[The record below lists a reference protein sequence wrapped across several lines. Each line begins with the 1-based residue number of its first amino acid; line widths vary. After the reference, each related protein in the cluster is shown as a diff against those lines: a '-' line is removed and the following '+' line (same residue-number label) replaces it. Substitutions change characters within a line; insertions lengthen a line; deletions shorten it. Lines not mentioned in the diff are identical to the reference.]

1 VTGTE
6 SGSFEDRDHV
16 TEESTSDP
24 IEPQAIVKAI
34 GAEILEQVDQRPYTT
49 VAVAAVAGYVLG
61 VAMPNWTTRLA
72 WAVGSRFLVN
82 KIVSSIT
89 VD

>member
-6 SGSFEDRDHV
+6 SESFGGDHI
-16 TEESTSDP
+16 TEESTPDQVQ
-24 IEPQAIVKAI
+24 PQAIVQAI

-72 WAVGSRFLVN
+72 WAVGSRFVVN